1 MSPTESSPHPTAA
14 KARSGGGE
22 ALTAHSFDVIVAG
35 AGPAGSATALC
46 LARAGA
52 SVALVNPLAWSPK
65 ARGGATTGK
74 PPLRVGESLAPAIRE
89 PLTRL
94 GLWDRFAAAGH
105 RPAYA
110 VRSAWGSAEPYDQDH
125 IFNPYGEGWH
135 VDRREFDRMLADAA
149 VEAGSKRIDGT
160 VGTAARDEGVWMVET
175 GGETGGAAL
184 RARHLVDATGR
195 PARIARRLGGQR
207 HALDHLVG
215 VVVSVPPEHTTTV
228 AEGMTLVEAAADGW
242 WYSARTPDD
251 RLLVAYM
258 TDGDLWREAARR
270 PDPLAALLAGA
281 PLTRQRLRTV
291 PNEPP
296 RVVDAASA
304 YLSPAAGHGWLAVG
318 DAAMAVDPL
327 SGSGVLLALRSGM
340 HAAAA
345 IERELQSEGSST
357 GQYSAEVTSN
367 FASYAKTR
375 HWFYTQ
381 EQRYPTSEFWS
392 RRLAPA
398 GSE

>member
-1 MSPTESSPHPTAA
+1 M
-14 KARSGGGE
+14 
-22 ALTAHSFDVIVAG
+22 TAHSFDVVVAG

-52 SVALVNPLAWSPK
+52 SVALVDPVVWSPK
-65 ARGGATTGK
+65 AT
-74 PPLRVGESLAPAIRE
+74 LRVGESLAPAVRE
-89 PLTRL
+89 PLVRL
-94 GLWDRFAAAGH
+94 GLWERFAAAGH

-110 VRSAWGSAEPYDQDH
+110 VRSAWGSAEPHDQDH

-135 VDRREFDRMLADAA
+135 VDRLDFDRMLADAA
-149 VEAGSKRIDGT
+149 VEAGAKRIDGT
-160 VGTAARDEGVWMVET
+160 AGASARDEGVWSIET
-175 GGETGGAAL
+175 GGVAL

-215 VVVSVPPEHTTTV
+215 VVISVPPEQTTTV
-228 AEGMTLVEAAADGW
+228 SEGMTLVEAAADGW

-258 TDGDLWREAARR
+258 TDGDLWQQAARR
-270 PDPLAALLAGA
+270 PDPLATLLDGA
-281 PLTRQRLRTV
+281 PLTRQRLRSV
-291 PNEPP
+291 PKEPP

-304 YLSPAAGHGWLAVG
+304 YLSPAAGEGWLAVG

-327 SGSGVLLALRSGM
+327 SGSGVYLALRSGM

-345 IERELQSEGSST
+345 IEGASS
-357 GQYSAEVTSN
+357 GDYSAEVAGN
-367 FASYAKTR
+367 FASYARNR

-381 EQRYPTSEFWS
+381 EQRYTASEFWK
-392 RRLAPA
+392 RRR
-398 GSE
+398 